1 MCKEFLTVKNSGH
14 YAFEIPRQE
23 DMSDLARQA
32 GRFAIANVIIYI
44 QHNGAP
50 AVRPN
55 APLLLPASGRRAGWI
70 SPKAETYLL
79 RMVCQII

>member
-1 MCKEFLTVKNSGH
+1 M
-14 YAFEIPRQE
+14 
-23 DMSDLARQA
+23 
-32 GRFAIANVIIYI
+32 

-50 AVRPN
+50 AVEAERAVALN
-55 APLLLPASGRRAGWI
+55 PLVEGGQIWI